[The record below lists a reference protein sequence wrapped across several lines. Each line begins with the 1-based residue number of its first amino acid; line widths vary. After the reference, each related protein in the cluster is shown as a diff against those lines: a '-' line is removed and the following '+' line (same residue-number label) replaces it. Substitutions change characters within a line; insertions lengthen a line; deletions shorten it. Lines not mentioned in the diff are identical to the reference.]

1 MVLWAGCK
9 GRQRSDRA
17 NLFQT
22 YIFNIGARVNG
33 DDIAVLH
40 TEVVADNTV
49 DAGTSVI
56 EIIIGQDNQHSVLA
70 LLALDQDCV
79 TTEEL
84 ESLHGVVGKRDNGVV
99 IVDGIGHTVMDELSV
114 SHQRG
119 RSA

>member
-1 MVLWAGCK
+1 M
-9 GRQRSDRA
+9 D
-17 NLFQT
+17 
-22 YIFNIGARVNG
+22 G

-49 DAGTSVI
+49 DAGTAIV
-56 EIIIGQDNQHSVLA
+56 EIIIGQDNQHSVFA

-84 ESLHGVVGKRDNGVV
+84 ESFHGVVGKSDNRVV
-99 IVDGIGHTVMDELSV
+99 IIDGIGHTVMNELSV

-119 RSA
+119 RRA